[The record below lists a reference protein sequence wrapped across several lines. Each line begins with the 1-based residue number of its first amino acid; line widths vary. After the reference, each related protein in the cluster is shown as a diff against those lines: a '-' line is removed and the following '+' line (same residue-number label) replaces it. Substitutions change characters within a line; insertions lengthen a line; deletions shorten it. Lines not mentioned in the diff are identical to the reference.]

1 MLSCMMYVLCY
12 AHINNVV
19 MLECGC
25 VKLYDVCIMLCT
37 Y

>member
-1 MLSCMMYVLCY
+1 MLSCMMYY

-25 VKLYDVCIMLCT
+25 VKLYDVLCT